1 MDTAEAV
8 AAAVAALSSVST
20 NVNGAGKR
28 ILGVGQ
34 LEVAVLDRSRPRRA
48 FRRITGAAL
57 TALLTSTS
65 AAPTDRAA
73 DSSPADAGDGSD
85 GPSEPPA
92 GGEPSAGS

>member
-20 NVNGAGKR
+20 SVNGPGTR
-28 ILGVGQ
+28 TLGVGQ

-57 TALLTSTS
+57 TALLTSPTAD
-65 AAPTDRAA
+65 AAPAE
-73 DSSPADAGDGSD
+73 DAGDATPAETATAGD
-85 GPSEPPA
+85 GA
-92 GGEPSAGS
+92 NGEPSTDI

>member
-1 MDTAEAV
+1 
-8 AAAVAALSSVST
+8 VAALSSVST

-57 TALLTSTS
+57 TALLTSTNP
-65 AAPTDRAA
+65 APTEDSA
-73 DSSPADAGDGSD
+73 DPAPDDGEDGDGAN
-85 GPSEPPA
+85 GAPA
-92 GGEPSAGS
+92 SGEPSTGS